1 MFNFNFFKS
10 TPTESATEEAKWNA
24 NTVTM
29 QQPTSPAAPSSNK
42 DIITEQPAGQEQ
54 MQLRGGGGGGICCG
68 MYVYLPV
75 ADISKHLRWS
85 RLLRVLRDLLL
96 DDRVRSG
103 LIADMHR
110 GHRRHAGAWRDLNV

>member
-68 MYVYLPV
+68 MY
-75 ADISKHLRWS
+75 LRWS